1 MLGTAI
7 MHEPPGQRKAPQ
19 PSERAP
25 YLLVALVALLSAAIG
40 GIAWKFH
47 LQQVAAFQSEV
58 NSRLLTIADNKV
70 RQINEWRQVRLGE
83 ARSLMEDAFVNA
95 AFERVIRGATA
106 AERRQVGT

>member
-40 GIAWKFH
+40 GVAWKFH

-58 NSRLLTIADNKV
+58 NSRLLTIAMHAASLSSSMSV
-70 RQINEWRQVRLGE
+70 RALWTTPNASTWR
-83 ARSLMEDAFVNA
+83 
-95 AFERVIRGATA
+95 
-106 AERRQVGT
+106 